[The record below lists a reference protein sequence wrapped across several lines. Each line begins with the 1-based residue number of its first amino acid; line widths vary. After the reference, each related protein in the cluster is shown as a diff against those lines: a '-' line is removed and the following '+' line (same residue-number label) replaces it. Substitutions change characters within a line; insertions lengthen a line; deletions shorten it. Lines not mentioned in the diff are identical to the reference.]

1 MSSTNYFAPPEKRL
15 RLNNQNQKFNMKK
28 IFYSTERQ
36 VSLDGLMTYGKCDN
50 GLRTMDF
57 MCCEDAVMEPFK
69 GSFYVQGMRDGNVYM
84 QEHKKR
90 IRNNALL
97 IRKARHGR
105 VSGTRDNGWQLT
117 LKVFASEGIDW
128 QKAFVEEPIEVM
140 TDLMGPERMSEILKE
155 ALKKLEAQSLVE
167 KDWKPFGVEW

>member
-1 MSSTNYFAPPEKRL
+1 M
-15 RLNNQNQKFNMKK
+15 
-28 IFYSTERQ
+28 
-36 VSLDGLMTYGKCDN
+36 LDGLLTLGKLEN

-128 QKAFVEEPIEVM
+128 QKAFVEEPIELM
-140 TDLMGPERMSEILKE
+140 ADLIGTERMRKILSE
-155 ALKKLEAQSLVE
+155 ALKRMEAKDLEE
-167 KDWKPFGVEW
+167 KNWKPFGVEW

>member
-15 RLNNQNQKFNMKK
+15 RLNNQNQKFYMKK

-36 VSLDGLMTYGKCDN
+36 VSLDG
-50 GLRTMDF
+50 
-57 MCCEDAVMEPFK
+57 
-69 GSFYVQGMRDGNVYM
+69 
-84 QEHKKR
+84 
-90 IRNNALL
+90 LL